1 MTSQAEAR
9 DLRISTVAARAPL
22 SPTVARFFAIF
33 AGLVLICA
41 ITLTAGNLLSIGF
54 IFERNYNEGWNV
66 YNAQRLI
73 AHELIYDD
81 NYWRIN
87 NYPIFSFL
95 AVAGVNF
102 AIHNLL
108 LSGRIIALMSFLA
121 VGLLAGA
128 AVRSLGGD
136 RTDAVFGAGCALG
149 FCYLVAP
156 AWVAVDDPQ
165 TFGEAIMLGG
175 LVSYISRP
183 PDRLSLLRT
192 ALLVVLGGFVK
203 HNLVAIPLAITF
215 DLAIRSPRWLP
226 FWFACCASI
235 AAGCLGLTY
244 LVAGGDFID
253 HLLSPRLFTWH
264 SGRYHLAKY
273 LRLSEF
279 PLALIL
285 LLARAVFSRDRRI
298 LASYGIV
305 SIFVA
310 TITSGFEGASYNM
323 FQDAAVF
330 VAIAAGVSLRELRS
344 RILVG
349 GLGLALAHQRVAKL
363 ALSLSPLLLA
373 QPILARCP
381 QAFAQIYHAASLFD
395 ADRRAEQSFSA
406 EAEYI
411 SKKHGP
417 AICES
422 LLLCYR
428 AGQPFTIDPFN
439 SRQFILAGR
448 LDENKLIQRILAREF
463 AVVQLRAD
471 ICDDPKAVFCH
482 ILHHQRKFSRFT
494 DDVLYAVDR
503 YYRIAWRSQ
512 DGTFY
517 VPK

>member
-1 MTSQAEAR
+1 MTLQVEAQN
-9 DLRISTVAARAPL
+9 LRISTVAIRPSS
-22 SPTVARFFAIF
+22 SPTAARFLPAF
-33 AGLVLICA
+33 AGLILICA
-41 ITLTAGNLLSIGF
+41 IALTTGNLLSIGY
-54 IFERNYNEGWNV
+54 IFESNYNEGWNV

-81 NYWRIN
+81 NYWRVN

-95 AVAGVNF
+95 AVAGINYVFN
-102 AIHNLL
+102 NLL
-108 LSGRIIALMSFLA
+108 LSGRFISLMSFVA
-121 VGLLAGA
+121 VGVLAGA
-128 AVRSLGGD
+128 AIRRFGGD
-136 RTDAVFGAGCALG
+136 RVDAIFGGGCALG
-149 FCYLVAP
+149 FCYLIAP
-156 AWVAVDDPQ
+156 AWIAVDDPQ

-183 PDRLSLLRT
+183 PAWLSLLRT
-192 ALLVVLGGFVK
+192 ALLVMLGGFVK
-203 HNLVAIPLAITF
+203 HNIIAIPLAITF

-226 FWFACCASI
+226 FWFGCCAGL
-235 AAGCLGLTY
+235 AAGCVGLTH
-244 LVAGGDFID
+244 LVAGGSFID
-253 HLLSPRLFTWH
+253 HLLSPRLFAWY
-264 SGRYHLAKY
+264 SARYHLAKY

-279 PLALIL
+279 PLSLIIL
-285 LLARAVFSRDRRI
+285 FAPAIFSRDRRV

-305 SIFVA
+305 SVISA
-310 TITSGFEGASYNM
+310 TISSGFEGTSFNM

-330 VAIAAGVSLRELRS
+330 LALAAGVMLHELRS
-344 RILVG
+344 RMIPG
-349 GLGLALAHQRVAKL
+349 APAPERVAKV
-363 ALSLSPLLLA
+363 ALTLSPLLLA
-373 QPILARCP
+373 QPILARSP
-381 QAFAQIYHAASLFD
+381 QAFAQIYHAGGLLD
-395 ADRRAEQSFSA
+395 IDRRAEQSFLA

-417 AICES
+417 AMCES

-448 LDENKLIQRILAREF
+448 LDQDGLIRRIATQEF

-471 ICDDPKAVFCH
+471 ICDDLEASSCT
-482 ILHHQRKFSRFT
+482 ILHNRRKFSRFT

-503 YYRIAWRSQ
+503 YYRISWRSQ

>member
-1 MTSQAEAR
+1 MTMQVESG
-9 DLRISTVAARAPL
+9 DLRISTIAAGPSL
-22 SPTVARFFAIF
+22 SQLATWLLPVF
-33 AGLVLICA
+33 AGLILICA
-41 ITLTAGNLLSIGF
+41 IALTVGTLLSIGF
-54 IFERNYNEGWNV
+54 IFEKNYNEGWNV

-81 NYWRIN
+81 NYWRVN

-95 AVAGVNF
+95 AVAGINY
-102 AIHNLL
+102 ALDNLL
-108 LSGRIIALMSFLA
+108 LSGRFIALISFVA
-121 VGLLAGA
+121 VGVLAGTA
-128 AVRSLGGD
+128 IRRFGGD
-136 RTDAVFGAGCALG
+136 RVDAVFGGGCALG
-149 FCYLVAP
+149 FCFLIAP
-156 AWVAVDDPQ
+156 AWIAVDDPQ

-273 LRLSEF
+273 LRLAEF

-344 RILVG
+344 R
-349 GLGLALAHQRVAKL
+349 
-363 ALSLSPLLLA
+363 
-373 QPILARCP
+373 
-381 QAFAQIYHAASLFD
+381 
-395 ADRRAEQSFSA
+395 
-406 EAEYI
+406 
-411 SKKHGP
+411 
-417 AICES
+417 
-422 LLLCYR
+422 
-428 AGQPFTIDPFN
+428 
-439 SRQFILAGR
+439 
-448 LDENKLIQRILAREF
+448 
-463 AVVQLRAD
+463 
-471 ICDDPKAVFCH
+471 
-482 ILHHQRKFSRFT
+482 
-494 DDVLYAVDR
+494 
-503 YYRIAWRSQ
+503 
-512 DGTFY
+512 
-517 VPK
+517 

>member
-9 DLRISTVAARAPL
+9 DLHISTDAVRRSL
-22 SPTVARFFAIF
+22 SPTASWFLPIF

-41 ITLTAGNLLSIGF
+41 ITMTAGNLLSVGF

-87 NYPIFSFL
+87 NYAIFSFL
-95 AVAGVNF
+95 AVAGVNV

-108 LSGRIIALMSFLA
+108 LSGRVIALMSFVA

-128 AVRSLGGD
+128 AIRRLGGD
-136 RTDAVFGAGCALG
+136 RIDAVFGGGCALG

-175 LVSYISRP
+175 LVSYISGP
-183 PDRLSLLRT
+183 PDRLNLLRT
-192 ALLVVLGGFVK
+192 AVLVVLGAFVK
-203 HNLVAIPLAITF
+203 HNVVAIPLAITF
-215 DLAIRSPRWLP
+215 DLAIRSPRRLP
-226 FWFACCASI
+226 FWFACCAGL

-253 HLLSPRLFTWH
+253 HLLSPRLFAWH
-264 SGRYHLAKY
+264 GVRYHLAKY

-285 LLARAVFSRDRRI
+285 LLARGVFSRDRRV
-298 LASYGIV
+298 LASYGIS
-305 SIFVA
+305 SIFVG
-310 TITSGFEGASYNM
+310 TMTSGFEGTSYNM

-330 VAIAAGVSLRELRS
+330 LAIAAGVALHELRS
-344 RILVG
+344 RIVVR
-349 GLGLALAHQRVAKL
+349 ALARERVARV

-373 QPILARCP
+373 QPILARSP
-381 QAFAQIYHAASLFD
+381 QAFAQIYQAGNLFD
-395 ADRRAEQSFSA
+395 IDRRAEQSFLA

-411 SKKHGP
+411 SNKHGP

-422 LLLCYR
+422 LLLCYH
-428 AGQPFTIDPFN
+428 AGKPFMIDPFN
-439 SRQFILAGR
+439 SRQFILFGR
-448 LDENKLIQRILAREF
+448 LDENKLIERIIAKEF

-471 ICDDPKAVFCH
+471 ICDDPEVVFCH
-482 ILHHQRKFSRFT
+482 ILHNQRKFSRFT
-494 DDVLYAVDR
+494 DNVLYTVDR

>member
-1 MTSQAEAR
+1 MTSQAQVHA
-9 DLRISTVAARAPL
+9 LCISPVAVRPSL
-22 SPTVARFFAIF
+22 SPTAARFLPIF

-41 ITLTAGNLLSIGF
+41 ITLTAGSLLSIGF

-66 YNAQRLI
+66 YNTQRLI

-81 NYWRIN
+81 NYWRVN

-95 AVAGVNF
+95 AVAGVNYV
-102 AIHNLL
+102 IDNLL
-108 LSGRIIALMSFLA
+108 LSGRVIALMSFIA
-121 VGLLAGA
+121 VGVLAGA
-128 AVRSLGGD
+128 AIRRFGGD
-136 RTDAVFGAGCALG
+136 RVDAVFGGGCALG

-175 LVSYISRP
+175 LVSYISKP
-183 PDRLSLLRT
+183 PDRLTLLRT

-203 HNLVAIPLAITF
+203 HNNLAIPLAITF
-215 DLAIRSPRWLP
+215 DLSIRSPRWLP
-226 FWFACCASI
+226 FWFACCAGL
-235 AAGCLGLTY
+235 AAGCLGLTH
-244 LVAGGDFID
+244 LVAGGSFID
-253 HLLSPRLFTWH
+253 HLLSPRLFEWH
-264 SGRYHLAKY
+264 GARYHLAKY
-273 LRLSEF
+273 LRQSEF
-279 PLALIL
+279 PLSLIIL
-285 LLARAVFSRDRRI
+285 FARAIFSSDRRV

-305 SIFVA
+305 SIISA
-310 TITSGFEGASYNM
+310 TISSGFEGTSYNM

-330 VAIAAGVSLRELRS
+330 LAVAAGVMLHELRS
-344 RILVG
+344 RTIAG
-349 GLGLALAHQRVAKL
+349 APAHERVAKV
-363 ALSLSPLLLA
+363 ALTLSPLLLT
-373 QPILARCP
+373 QPILARTP
-381 QAFAQIYHAASLFD
+381 QAFAQIYHVSGLLD
-395 ADRRAEQSFSA
+395 IDRRAEQSFLA

-417 AICES
+417 AVCES
-422 LLLCYR
+422 LLLCYH

-448 LDENKLIQRILAREF
+448 LDQDGLIRRIATKEF

-471 ICDDPKAVFCH
+471 ICDDPEASSCH
-482 ILHHQRKFSRFT
+482 ILHHRRKFSRFT

-503 YYRIAWRSQ
+503 YYRVAWRSQ